1 MDANN
6 NQFDGWNMQKQR
18 FSLSLS
24 LSLCWNLVKT
34 YLFLKNQ
41 ELKNNKIEV
50 VYQN

>member
-24 LSLCWNLVKT
+24 LSMLESSENLS
-34 YLFLKNQ
+34 LLK
-41 ELKNNKIEV
+41 KPGT
-50 VYQN
+50 